1 VGQVINKKWKPIMAL
16 GCFWEPTSM
25 PVLASVVCST
35 NPNLC
40 TDDRVCTMTISTDMH
55 SDMNVLIVL
64 KIY

>member
-1 VGQVINKKWKPIMAL
+1 
-16 GCFWEPTSM
+16 M